1 MIKNHSI
8 QYSIQKQNQII
19 HSKNLFIQKKSKI
32 IHSKNLFIQIGK
44 SYSKLEVKYA
54 KVKYEKLS

>member
-1 MIKNHSI
+1 LN
-8 QYSIQKQNQII
+8 N
-19 HSKNLFIQKKSKI
+19 SKNLFIQKPDKI

-54 KVKYEKLS
+54 KVSLLFPEIEFFIKGDI